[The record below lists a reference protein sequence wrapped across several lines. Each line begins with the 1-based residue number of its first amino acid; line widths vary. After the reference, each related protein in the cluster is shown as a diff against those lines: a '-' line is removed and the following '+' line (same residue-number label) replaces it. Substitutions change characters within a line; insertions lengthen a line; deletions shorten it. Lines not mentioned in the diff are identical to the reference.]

1 MRIVTRLAIVLGL
14 LAVGTA
20 QVQSQDAG
28 QPRQPA
34 HDEEM
39 WKQIAFQPP
48 PALAGELGQYR
59 SPLVFDDGRSV
70 KTPEDWQRRRQEI
83 LKFWHASLGAW
94 PPLIDK
100 PAIETVE
107 TSPREDLAQHKVRIE
122 AAEKLKLD
130 GYLLIP
136 KSDGPCPAVL
146 VVYYEP
152 ETGIGLGKNKLC
164 DFAYQLA
171 RRGFV
176 ALSIGWPT
184 EYTKQQSPARQ
195 PLSSLA
201 YVAANCYN
209 ALVTLPEVDATRV
222 GVVGHSFGGKW
233 ALFASCLYEKFAC
246 GVWSDP
252 GIVFDEGRPNV
263 NYWEPWYLGW
273 DSQRERKPD
282 VPTEDNPRTG
292 PYKQL
297 FEAGHDLHE
306 LHALMA
312 PRPFL
317 VSGGSEDPPERWKAL
332 NHSLA
337 VNRLLGHENRVA
349 MTNRPAH
356 SPTEASNEQIYLF
369 FEHFL
374 RPTDHPKER

>member
-1 MRIVTRLAIVLGL
+1 MRIVTRLVILLGL
-14 LAVGTA
+14 LAVVTA
-20 QVQSQDAG
+20 QVRAQDAG
-28 QPRQPA
+28 QPRQPTR
-34 HDEEM
+34 DEET
-39 WKQIAFQPP
+39 WKQIAFRPP
-48 PALAGELGQYR
+48 PALAGDLGQYR

-70 KTPEDWQRRRQEI
+70 KTLEDWQRSRQEI

-107 TSPREDLAQHKVRIE
+107 TSPREAFTQKKVRIE

-136 KSDGPCPAVL
+136 KSDGARPAVL

-152 ETGIGLGKNKLC
+152 ETGIGLGKSKLR

-209 ALVTLPEVDATRV
+209 ALATLPEVDPARV

-252 GIVFDEGRPNV
+252 GIVFDEKRPNV

-273 DSQRERKPD
+273 EPQREREPG
-282 VPTEDNPRTG
+282 VPTENNPRTG
-292 PYKQL
+292 PYKRL

-332 NHSLA
+332 NHSIA
-337 VNRLLGHENRVA
+337 VNRLLGYENRVA

-356 SPTEASNEQIYLF
+356 SPTEESNEQIYLF

-374 RPTDHPKER
+374 KPADHPEER